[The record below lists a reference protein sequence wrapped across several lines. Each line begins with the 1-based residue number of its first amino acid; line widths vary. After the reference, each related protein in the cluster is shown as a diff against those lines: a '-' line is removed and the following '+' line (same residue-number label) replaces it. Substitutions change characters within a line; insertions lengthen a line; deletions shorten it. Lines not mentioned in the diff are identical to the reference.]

1 MRRQSYQKS
10 YSAIHIKNTHKPA
23 ELEGVG
29 NQRVECVS
37 RLNNRETAQPE
48 LSSCFKCG
56 FSPVFPP
63 DGCDGAVHGQPSFR
77 VLVWFNP
84 LQRLLNDGGGDLG
97 SKISTNQQ
105 NWNCSAAGGGYLAF
119 SSTHIWVTCQPTI
132 WMSQPTVDQQKRTWM
147 RVAMQGKQGQKVVSL
162 SSPPPLSPLT
172 PPGKNTTAHLVQQ
185 IFVTL
190 CNCEIILFLYE
201 ITFVTNLLQRMS
213 ILLWMKSIWDSNLH
227 KSISLQLHRHLG
239 KLNHEQSGRRQ
250 SKNDWQTE

>member
-29 NQRVECVS
+29 NQRVECVG

-172 PPGKNTTAHLVQQ
+172 PPGKNTTVHLVQQ
-185 IFVTL
+185 ISVTL
-190 CNCEIILFLYE
+190 CNKYLFNYGWNQFEI
-201 ITFVTNLLQRMS
+201 
-213 ILLWMKSIWDSNLH
+213 
-227 KSISLQLHRHLG
+227 
-239 KLNHEQSGRRQ
+239 
-250 SKNDWQTE
+250 QTCTSPSAFSCIAT